1 MKKAKSTGFAK
12 LLSLMDGE
20 KTASSVSCKEI
31 MNWGSKKRLCF
42 PKYVILKH
50 GIWIFEGRKEVNINL
65 ES

>member
-12 LLSLMDGE
+12 PLFLMDGE
-20 KTASSVSCKEI
+20 KMASSVSYRGI

-42 PKYVILKH
+42 PKFVILKH